1 MTRSRSWNKQLKDLQ
16 LGQRKSSAS
25 DLFQNSR
32 SNKFNQTPTP
42 GHRDNNRHALVSNK
56 NTSNKPKK
64 IISRDSISRK
74 NLRNNINGSHSQLN
88 KEASLKNASSFH
100 QYYTVSGI
108 KSEESEYL
116 FVWILQFLGP
126 SKHRNH
132 MLPPKA
138 QKAGSLKSKHKSQA
152 NINL

>member
-1 MTRSRSWNKQLKDLQ
+1 MQ

-42 GHRDNNRHALVSNK
+42 GHQDNNRHALVSNK

-74 NLRNNINGSHSQLN
+74 NLRNNINGTHSQLN

-100 QYYTVSGI
+100 QYYNTVSGI

-116 FVWILQFLGP
+116 FV
-126 SKHRNH
+126 
-132 MLPPKA
+132 
-138 QKAGSLKSKHKSQA
+138 
-152 NINL
+152 